1 MGLFAGMGEALP
13 PHPQASGIQ
22 IDVTQLLRGAFGV
35 WGKKGFD
42 LLKYKLQCN
51 CKGLGV
57 KT

>member
-1 MGLFAGMGEALP
+1 MFAGMGEALP
-13 PHPQASGIQ
+13 PHPQALGIQ

-35 WGKKGFD
+35 WGKKGFG
-42 LLKYKLQCN
+42 LLNYKLQCN